1 MTVMRFY
8 VLSSPAP
15 PLTLDNILEAVK
27 NVQSWCTLGECIYS
41 PLSSELDAIQ
51 RQHISDEACLK
62 AVIEGFLSDKGCY
75 KPSWRA
81 VIWSLYE
88 ANEIQLAEH
97 SRSFAEP
104 VKGMER
110 DIMDGSMLHIACFT
124 GCTHCTKISVM
135 YSCSSRSHSDCGECY
150 WSDGEC
156 GSGEKEGGVVWIG
169 YCSTPTARGDLSE
182 VFYRG
187 AEDTCMCRH
196 LCQLPPLLFMDISLP
211 GTVYDE

>member
-1 MTVMRFY
+1 MIMMRFS
-8 VLSSPAP
+8 VLSSPVP
-15 PLTLDNILEAVK
+15 PLTLNNILEAVK
-27 NVQSWCTLGECIYS
+27 NVRSWRTLG
-41 PLSSELDAIQ
+41 
-51 RQHISDEACLK
+51 QHIMLYPSKLDDIQHQHVSDEACLK
-62 AVIEGFLSDKGCY
+62 AVIEGFLSIKEQ
-75 KPSWRA
+75 PSWRK
-81 VIWSLYE
+81 VIWSLYK

-97 SRSFAEP
+97 IRSFAEP

-110 DIMDGSMLHIACFT
+110 DIIDGSMLHNACFT
-124 GCTHCTKISVM
+124 GCTHCTMISVM

-156 GSGEKEGGVVWIG
+156 GSGEKEGGVAWIG

-187 AEDTCMCRH
+187 AEDTCICRH
-196 LCQLPPLLFMDISLP
+196 LCQLPPSVFMDRSLP